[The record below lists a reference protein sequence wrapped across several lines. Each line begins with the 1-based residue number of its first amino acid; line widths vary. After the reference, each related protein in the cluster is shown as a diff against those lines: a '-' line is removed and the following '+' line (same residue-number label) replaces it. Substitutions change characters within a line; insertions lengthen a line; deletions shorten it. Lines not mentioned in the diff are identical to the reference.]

1 MADNPLFS
9 QANDKDKKAGY
20 VLSKNNQP
28 VVAPKK
34 QNNAAAELVRKKL
47 AKIYADEP
55 SATEELEQLA
65 QAEVPPS
72 KHQLFLQELQQKV
85 TSVADIQTKWHKYYT
100 ELPENEKHEVWRE
113 FYAQHAQNARYAQFT
128 EAHRQTKQPGA
139 EPQPHKHDIATP
151 TAAHKRLRDART
163 AQDIKQGIKHKID
176 SSAVRDKHHP
186 LRSLFFGASIG
197 VAMLAILLFGLF
209 NEMVVAPFIQPSRN
223 VSATPVILDND
234 GIAADGSSKIIIP
247 KINVEIPV
255 DYGLTS
261 MAEDDVQKGLENGI
275 VHYPSTVAPGEIGN
289 AAFFGHSSNNI
300 FNPGKYKFA
309 FVMLSNL
316 QAGDIFYLT
325 HNKKVYTYK
334 VFDKKVVNPDETW
347 VLNSVE
353 GKSATA
359 ALITC
364 DPPGTTLHRLVV
376 WGEQISPDPVKNTET
391 VSQASAPDSQDIIG
405 PSTSLWGRFTNWLSD

>member
-9 QANDKDKKAGY
+9 QANDKNKKTGY
-20 VLSKNNQP
+20 VLPKNKQP
-28 VVAPKK
+28 VVAPPKK
-34 QNNAAAELVRKKL
+34 ANNAAAALVRQKL

-55 SATEELEQLA
+55 SAKQELEQLSQSA
-65 QAEVPPS
+65 APLS
-72 KHQLFLQELQQKV
+72 KHQIFLQELQKNT

-100 ELPENEKHEVWRE
+100 GLPENEKHEVWRE
-113 FYAQHAQNARYAQFT
+113 FYSQHAQNTRYAQFT
-128 EAHRQTKQPGA
+128 NAQQQSQQGIEAHPQKQ
-139 EPQPHKHDIATP
+139 DIATSS
-151 TAAHKRLRDART
+151 AAHKRLRDARST
-163 AQDIKQGIKHKID
+163 QEIKQGIKQKID
-176 SSAVRDKHHP
+176 TSAIKDKHHP

-197 VAMLAILLFGLF
+197 MAMLIVLLFGLF
-209 NEMVVAPFIQPSRN
+209 NEMIIAPFIQPSRN
-223 VSATPVILDND
+223 VSATPVILNND

-261 MAEDDVQKGLENGI
+261 MAEHDVQKGLENGI
-275 VHYPSTVAPGEIGN
+275 VHYPSTVTPGEIGN

-325 HNKKVYTYK
+325 YNKKVYTYK
-334 VFDKKVVNPDETW
+334 VFDKKIVNPDETW
-347 VLNSVE
+347 VLNNVE

-376 WGEQISPDPVKNTET
+376 WGEQISPDPVTNTEVT
-391 VSQASAPDSQDIIG
+391 SQPSAPDSQDIMG
-405 PSTSLWGRFTNWLSD
+405 PSTSLWSRFKNWLF